1 MYICV
6 YRSMIV
12 QTLNIINTSGR
23 APPFT
28 LHQMF
33 VDSKPNPII
42 LKFCGSP
49 NATFRK
55 LVF

>member
-1 MYICV
+1 
-6 YRSMIV
+6 MIV
-12 QTLNIINTSGR
+12 QTVNIINTSGR
-23 APPFT
+23 APPST
-28 LHQMF
+28 LHEIF
-33 VDSKPNPII
+33 VDSKPNPMI